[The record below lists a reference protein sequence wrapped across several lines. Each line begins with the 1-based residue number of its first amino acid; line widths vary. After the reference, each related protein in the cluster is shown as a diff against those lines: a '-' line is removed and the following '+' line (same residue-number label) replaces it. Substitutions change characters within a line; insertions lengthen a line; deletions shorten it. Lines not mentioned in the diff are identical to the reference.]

1 MKKYR
6 VGVVGATGAVGVEMM
21 NVLKD
26 RNFPLE
32 SLRLFASKRSA
43 GKEVEFKGE
52 KIVIEELTKDFWQG
66 LDIALF
72 SAGGDISKEFGPIA
86 AENGVVVIDNSSA
99 FRMDPAIPLVVPEVN
114 PEDIKKHKG
123 IIANPN
129 CSTIQMC
136 VALWPIHQKFGIKR
150 IIVSTYQATSGAGAS
165 GMQELLNQTAD
176 YVNNKDI
183 TVEKF
188 AHQILFNVIP
198 HIDVF
203 TDNGYTKEEMKMV
216 KETQKIM
223 HVPEMKIS
231 ATTVRVPVLR
241 AHSES
246 ITIELEKNATPEE
259 VRAILEAAPGVKVV
273 DDPANKSY
281 PMPKD
286 AAGKY
291 DTYVGR
297 IRKDLAFDN
306 GISLWVVADQILKGA
321 ALNAVQIAEL
331 L

>member
-21 NVLKD
+21 NVLRD

-52 KIVIEELTKDFWQG
+52 KIVIEELTQDFWKG

-86 AENGVVVIDNSSA
+86 AKNGVVVIDNSSA
-99 FRMDPAIPLVVPEVN
+99 FRMDEDVPLVVPEVN

-136 VALWPIHQKFGIKR
+136 VALWPIHQMFGIKR
-150 IIVSTYQATSGAGAS
+150 IIVSTYQATSGAGAM
-165 GMQELLNQTAD
+165 GMQELVDQTND
-176 YVNNKDI
+176 FVNNKELK
-183 TVEKF
+183 VEKF

-198 HIDVF
+198 RIDSF

-223 HVPEMKIS
+223 HVPDMKIS

-246 ITIELEKNATPEE
+246 ITLELEKNVTPEE
-259 VRAILEAAPGVKVV
+259 VRAVLEKAPGVKVI
-273 DDPANKSY
+273 DDPENKSY

-291 DTYVGR
+291 ETFVGR

-306 GISLWVVADQILKGA
+306 GISIWVVADQILKGA
-321 ALNAVQIAEL
+321 ALNAVQIAEML
-331 L
+331 